1 MKNIQIYLSN
11 LMVLNVKLH
20 NLHWNV
26 EGKQFVQLHEFT
38 EKLYEALFEEYDAV
52 AELLKMRSI
61 SPAARLEDYL
71 KLTSIKEVE
80 SRKFTQDEVLDIV
93 ESDLTQ
99 MYELAKEIRNEADAE
114 GDFVIVMSFEEQIAH
129 YQKNLWFLKA
139 IKG

>member
-11 LMVLNVKLH
+11 LLVLNVKLH

-38 EKLYEALFEEYDAV
+38 EKLYEAMFEEYDAV

-61 SPAARLEDYL
+61 SPAARMEDYL
-71 KLTSIKEVE
+71 KLTTIKEVE

>member
-71 KLTSIKEVE
+71 KLTTIKEVE